1 MKFVS
6 LLKFYYKNTPEEYE
20 KEYQKRFK
28 APFANHFQ
36 IQIHQYNRKASYPAF
51 LYYPNNLLNLLEKFY
66 KTYEKFTIISSRVPK
81 VVLYQFTLLSIVE
94 EIKSTNDI
102 EGVHSTRKEIR
113 DILEE
118 KGPQL
123 SKLKSIV
130 HKYRD
135 LMGEKEIKFNLIPVR
150 ISENFMMNLHIRK
163 FRKKIRKIDWT
174 EKFSEREKC

>member
-1 MKFVS
+1 MMKFVS

-113 DILEE
+113 DIL
-118 KGPQL
+118 
-123 SKLKSIV
+123 
-130 HKYRD
+130 
-135 LMGEKEIKFNLIPVR
+135 
-150 ISENFMMNLHIRK
+150 
-163 FRKKIRKIDWT
+163 
-174 EKFSEREKC
+174 